1 MKDIQHKNIIH
12 CHEFYETKNNYY
24 LVLDYCDKGDLE
36 SHLKKLRVKYL
47 KENEAIMVIK
57 QILKGFRELRK
68 YDIVHRDLKLSNIF
82 LHEDRIKI
90 GDFGMAK
97 VGKRISGTT
106 LGTPLNMAPECMQ
119 GNCSDVSKSD
129 LWSLGVLFYQLLF
142 GEVPFFGL
150 SLNELYQLI

>member
-1 MKDIQHKNIIH
+1 M
-12 CHEFYETKNNYY
+12 
-24 LVLDYCDKGDLE
+24 LDYCDKGDLE
-36 SHLKKLRVKYL
+36 NYLKKLRVKYL

-82 LHEDRIKI
+82 LHEDWIKI

-106 LGTPLNMAPECMQ
+106 VGTPLNMAPECM
-119 GNCSDVSKSD
+119 
-129 LWSLGVLFYQLLF
+129 
-142 GEVPFFGL
+142 
-150 SLNELYQLI
+150 